1 MRSAIKNTATRIV
14 VVAVVMTGGGA
25 ALATAAIA
33 GTAQPTAVAHLA
45 DGEVAP
51 TPTPTPTNQN
61 GNTPWG

>member
-1 MRSAIKNTATRIV
+1 MRSAIRNTATRIV

-25 ALATAAIA
+25 LATTAIA